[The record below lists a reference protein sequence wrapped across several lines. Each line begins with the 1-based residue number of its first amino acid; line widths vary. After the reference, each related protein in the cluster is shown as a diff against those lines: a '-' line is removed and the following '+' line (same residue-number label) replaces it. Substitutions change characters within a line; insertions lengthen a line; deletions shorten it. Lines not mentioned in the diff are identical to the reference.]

1 MSQEEERVAANGRR
15 ACIFYRLMVDS
26 LIHEKQ
32 LGIPK
37 KFARKYGDE
46 LSDVVRLVASDSSI
60 WLVELRKHGSRLWF
74 HDGWQRFLEHHSIH
88 SGHFLIFK
96 YEGDSTFHVY
106 VYNLTASWETN
117 SHNPLGSKEFI
128 SSRQFPMHTKKNQ
141 DTDSVVEIRD
151 LCCACPICSCLK
163 DKCFQECRGWRTT
176 NRIHDGVN
184 IIRPEP
190 VADWEVFHQDKGVQV
205 DEVELQSTFDGVGID
220 RLFQKNRYRKR
231 RKQINES
238 SKHHNL
244 DNYVNALSY
253 LLSLYTYDEVADES
267 EPSVMRKDGGEL
279 PTVEASYGKS
289 SRECNAAI
297 IEARGMAIRAAHMY
311 EPNNPFF
318 QNLPASFI
326 GMHLK
331 GDSRDI
337 TLQVSDGQKWR
348 VRCLLFNGKGKIS
361 RGWREFV
368 ADNKLEIGDVCIFE
382 LLQREDIVLKV
393 TIFRV
398 PEIGVGAYCC
408 ASYSGGSS
416 SMKLTF
422 DSSQKSNGQRV
433 QASPKK
439 KGVQLL
445 KELYKR
451 SASESAECIYPSK
464 ALK

>member
-60 WLVELRKHGSRLWF
+60 WLVELRKHGSRLWL

-106 VYNLTASWETN
+106 VYNLTASWERN

-176 NRIHDGVN
+176 DRIHDGVN

-190 VADWEVFHQDKGVQV
+190 VADWEVFHQDKG
-205 DEVELQSTFDGVGID
+205 
-220 RLFQKNRYRKR
+220 
-231 RKQINES
+231 
-238 SKHHNL
+238 
-244 DNYVNALSY
+244 
-253 LLSLYTYDEVADES
+253 
-267 EPSVMRKDGGEL
+267 
-279 PTVEASYGKS
+279 ASYGKS

-297 IEARGMAIRAAHMY
+297 IEARGMAIRAAHTY

-318 QNLPASFI
+318 QVIMRPSYVREKFLVNLPASFI

-337 TLQVSDGQKWR
+337 TLQVSDGKKWR

-361 RGWREFV
+361 KGWREFV

-398 PEIGVGAYCC
+398 PEIGQKYIAT
-408 ASYSGGSS
+408 
-416 SMKLTF
+416 LT
-422 DSSQKSNGQRV
+422 N
-433 QASPKK
+433 
-439 KGVQLL
+439 
-445 KELYKR
+445 
-451 SASESAECIYPSK
+451 
-464 ALK
+464 

>member
-1 MSQEEERVAANGRR
+1 MDTENCFISNFSRRFTQVKRFVGIASTIRDPKTRKNKNINTRTMSQEEERVAANGRR

-60 WLVELRKHGSRLWF
+60 WLVELRKHGSRLWL

-106 VYNLTASWETN
+106 VYNLTASWERN

-128 SSRQFPMHTKKNQ
+128 SS
-141 DTDSVVEIRD
+141 
-151 LCCACPICSCLK
+151 SCLK

-176 NRIHDGVN
+176 DRIHDGVN

-205 DEVELQSTFDGVGID
+205 DEVELQI
-220 RLFQKNRYRKR
+220 
-231 RKQINES
+231 
-238 SKHHNL
+238 
-244 DNYVNALSY
+244 
-253 LLSLYTYDEVADES
+253 ADES

-279 PTVEASYGKS
+279 PTVQASYGKS

-297 IEARGMAIRAAHMY
+297 IEARGMAIRAAHTY

-318 QNLPASFI
+318 QVIMRPSYVREKFLVNLPASFI

-337 TLQVSDGQKWR
+337 TLQVSDGKKWR

-361 RGWREFV
+361 KGWREFV

-439 KGVQLL
+439 QGVQLL

>member
-106 VYNLTASWETN
+106 IYNLTASWERN

-205 DEVELQSTFDGVGID
+205 NEVELQSTFDGIRID

-238 SKHHNL
+238 N
-244 DNYVNALSY
+244 
-253 LLSLYTYDEVADES
+253 ES

-297 IEARGMAIRAAHMY
+297 IEARGMAIRAAHTY

-318 QNLPASFI
+318 QVIMRPSYVREKFLVNLPASFI

-337 TLQVSDGQKWR
+337 TLQVSDGKKWR

-382 LLQREDIVLKV
+382 LLRREDIVLKV

-422 DSSQKSNGQRV
+422 DSSQ
-433 QASPKK
+433 
-439 KGVQLL
+439 
-445 KELYKR
+445 
-451 SASESAECIYPSK
+451 ESAECIYPSK

>member
-46 LSDVVRLVASDSSI
+46 LSDVVRLSASDSSI

-106 VYNLTASWETN
+106 VYNLTASWERN

-128 SSRQFPMHTKKNQ
+128 SS
-141 DTDSVVEIRD
+141 
-151 LCCACPICSCLK
+151 
-163 DKCFQECRGWRTT
+163 
-176 NRIHDGVN
+176 
-184 IIRPEP
+184 RPEP

-205 DEVELQSTFDGVGID
+205 DEVELQI
-220 RLFQKNRYRKR
+220 
-231 RKQINES
+231 
-238 SKHHNL
+238 
-244 DNYVNALSY
+244 
-253 LLSLYTYDEVADES
+253 ADES

-318 QNLPASFI
+318 QVIMRPSYVREKFLVNLPASFI

-337 TLQVSDGQKWR
+337 TLQVSDGKKWR

-382 LLQREDIVLKV
+382 LLRREDIVLKV

-439 KGVQLL
+439 QGVQLL